1 MFEKILYPTD
11 FSDVSKKALAY
22 IMGMRKIG
30 VKEVV
35 VLRVIDQKRTDFKTM
50 GISCVGKDVID
61 FFKYVNRKLEED
73 ALNELKAIKSKLGAA
88 GFQVILRVERGVP
101 KVKILQVEKEE
112 DISAIVLGSHG
123 KSNIS
128 EMLLGSVSEHV
139 IRHCKK
145 PVVVIKR

>member
-22 IMGMRKIG
+22 IMAMREAG
-30 VKEVV
+30 VKQVV
-35 VLRVIDQKRTDFKTM
+35 VLRVIDQKRTEHIH
-50 GISCVGKDVID
+50 GISWTDKNVIE
-61 FFKYVNRKLEED
+61 FFEDINKKLERD
-73 ALNELKAIKSKLGAA
+73 ALNELKPIKSKLKAA
-88 GFQVILRVERGVP
+88 GFQVRLRVERGVP
-101 KVKILQVEKEE
+101 KLKILEVEKEE

>member
-22 IMGMRKIG
+22 IMGMRKIE

-35 VLRVIDQKRTDFKTM
+35 VLHVIDQKRTDFKTM
-50 GISCVGKDVID
+50 DITSVGKDVVD
-61 FFKYVNRKLEED
+61 SFKYVNRKLEED
-73 ALNELKAIKSKLGAA
+73 ALNELKAIQSKLRAA
-88 GFQVILRVERGVP
+88 RFQVILRVERGIP

-145 PVVVIKR
+145 PVLVIKR

>member
-1 MFEKILYPTD
+1 E
-11 FSDVSKKALAY
+11 
-22 IMGMRKIG
+22 R
-30 VKEVV
+30 
-35 VLRVIDQKRTDFKTM
+35 
-50 GISCVGKDVID
+50 
-61 FFKYVNRKLEED
+61 D
-73 ALNELKAIKSKLGAA
+73 ALNELKPIKSKLKAA
-88 GFQVILRVERGVP
+88 GFQVRLRVERGVP
-101 KVKILQVEKEE
+101 KLKILEVEKEE